1 MGCYQVEPVIRIR
14 GLKYTY
20 DEGSPDEVEALS
32 GVDMDIFPG
41 QFVSVIGR
49 NGSGKSTLAKA
60 MNAIVVP
67 DEGVVIVNGIQTS
80 DENRLWDIR
89 RVVGMVFQNPD
100 NQLVATTVEEDI
112 AFGPENLGVPSK
124 EIAERVEEA
133 LRLTGMEGFKD
144 FPPHMLSGGQ
154 KQRVAIAG
162 VIAMRPRCIVLDES
176 TAMLDPLGRREV
188 LEAAY
193 RLARE
198 EGIAIVLIT
207 HFMEE
212 AMLADSVYIMDAG
225 KFVAQGDPSEIFYK
239 VDDLKGL
246 GLDEPQ
252 VVELSKMLKHE
263 GLDIAEGVLSA
274 EEMADRLSALIGPG
288 PHEGIGGTL

>member
-288 PHEGIGGTL
+288 PREGIGGTL

>member
-1 MGCYQVEPVIRIR
+1 
-14 GLKYTY
+14 
-20 DEGSPDEVEALS
+20 
-32 GVDMDIFPG
+32 
-41 QFVSVIGR
+41 
-49 NGSGKSTLAKA
+49 
-60 MNAIVVP
+60 
-67 DEGVVIVNGIQTS
+67 
-80 DENRLWDIR
+80 
-89 RVVGMVFQNPD
+89 MVFQNPD

-112 AFGPENLGVPSK
+112 AFGPENLGIPSK

-176 TAMLDPLGRREV
+176 TAMLDPLGRKEV

-193 RLARE
+193 KLARE

-225 KFVAQGDPSEIFYK
+225 KIVAQGSPSEIFYE
-239 VDDLKGL
+239 VEDLEGL

-252 VVELSKMLKHE
+252 VVELSKMLKLR
-263 GLDIAEGVLSA
+263 GFDIAEGVLSS
-274 EEMADRLSALIGPG
+274 EEMADRLSALIRPG
-288 PHEGIGGTL
+288 PREGIGGSV

>member
-1 MGCYQVEPVIRIR
+1 VEPVIRIR

-80 DENRLWDIR
+80 DEDKLWDIR

-112 AFGPENLGVPSK
+112 AFGPENLGIPSK

-176 TAMLDPLGRREV
+176 TAMLDPLGRKEV

-193 RLARE
+193 KLARE

-225 KFVAQGDPSEIFYK
+225 KIVAQGSPSEIFYE
-239 VDDLKGL
+239 VEDLEGL

-252 VVELSKMLKHE
+252 VVELSKMLKLR
-263 GLDIAEGVLSA
+263 GFDIAEGVLSS
-274 EEMADRLSALIGPG
+274 EEMADRLSALIRPG
-288 PHEGIGGTL
+288 PREGIGGSV

>member
-1 MGCYQVEPVIRIR
+1 MEPVIRIR

-80 DENRLWDIR
+80 DEDKLWDIR

-112 AFGPENLGVPSK
+112 AFGPENLGIPSK

-176 TAMLDPLGRREV
+176 TAMLDPLGRKEV

-193 RLARE
+193 KLARE

-225 KFVAQGDPSEIFYK
+225 KIVAQGSPSEIFYE
-239 VDDLKGL
+239 VEDLEGL

-252 VVELSKMLKHE
+252 VVELSKMLKLR
-263 GLDIAEGVLSA
+263 GFDIAEGVLSS
-274 EEMADRLSALIGPG
+274 EEMADRLSALIRPG
-288 PHEGIGGTL
+288 PREGIGGSV

>member
-1 MGCYQVEPVIRIR
+1 MEPVIRIR

-80 DENRLWDIR
+80 DEDKLWDIR

-112 AFGPENLGVPSK
+112 AFGPENLGIPSK

-176 TAMLDPLGRREV
+176 TAMLDPLGRKEV

-193 RLARE
+193 KLARE
-198 EGIAIVLIT
+198 ECIAIVLIT

-225 KFVAQGDPSEIFYK
+225 KIVAQGSPSEIFYE
-239 VDDLKGL
+239 VEDLEGL

-252 VVELSKMLKHE
+252 VVELSKMLKLR
-263 GLDIAEGVLSA
+263 GFDIAEGVLSS
-274 EEMADRLSALIGPG
+274 EEMADRLSALIRPG
-288 PHEGIGGTL
+288 PREGIGGSV

>member
-1 MGCYQVEPVIRIR
+1 MEPVIRIR

-80 DENRLWDIR
+80 DEDKLWDIR

-112 AFGPENLGVPSK
+112 AFGPENLGIPSK

-176 TAMLDPLGRREV
+176 TAMLDPLGRKEV

-193 RLARE
+193 KLARE

-225 KFVAQGDPSEIFYK
+225 KIVAQGSPSEIFYE
-239 VDDLKGL
+239 VEDLEGL

-252 VVELSKMLKHE
+252 VVELSKMLKLR
-263 GLDIAEGVLSA
+263 GFDIAEGVLSS
-274 EEMADRLSALIGPG
+274 EEMADRLSVLIRPG
-288 PHEGIGGTL
+288 PREGIGGSV

>member
-1 MGCYQVEPVIRIR
+1 MEPVIRIR

-288 PHEGIGGTL
+288 PREGIGGTL

>member
-124 EIAERVEEA
+124 EIAERVDEA

>member
-1 MGCYQVEPVIRIR
+1 MEPVIRIR

-80 DENRLWDIR
+80 DEDKLWDIR

-112 AFGPENLGVPSK
+112 AFGPENLGIPSK
-124 EIAERVEEA
+124 EIADRVEEA

-176 TAMLDPLGRREV
+176 TAMLDPLGRKEV

-193 RLARE
+193 KLARE
-198 EGIAIVLIT
+198 ECIAIVLIT

-225 KFVAQGDPSEIFYK
+225 KIVAQGSPSEIFYE
-239 VDDLKGL
+239 VEDLEGL

-252 VVELSKMLKHE
+252 VVELSKMLKLR
-263 GLDIAEGVLSA
+263 GFDIAEGVLSS
-274 EEMADRLSALIGPG
+274 EEMADRLSALIRPG
-288 PHEGIGGTL
+288 PREGIGGSV

>member
-1 MGCYQVEPVIRIR
+1 MEPVISIR
-14 GLKYTY
+14 GLRYTY

-32 GVDMDIFPG
+32 GIDMDVYPG

-60 MNAIVVP
+60 MNAIIVP
-67 DEGVVIVNGIQTS
+67 DEGKVIVNGLDTS
-80 DENRLWDIR
+80 DEKHLWDIR
-89 RVVGMVFQNPD
+89 RIVGMVFQNPD
-100 NQLVATTVEEDI
+100 NQLVATTVEEDV
-112 AFGPENLGVPSK
+112 AFGPENIGVPTE
-124 EIAERVEEA
+124 EIATRVDEA
-133 LRLTGMEGFKD
+133 LRLTGMERFKD

-162 VIAMRPRCIVLDES
+162 VIAMRPRCLVLDES
-176 TAMLDPLGRREV
+176 TAMLDPVGRREV
-188 LEAAY
+188 LEASL

-212 AMLADSVYIMDAG
+212 AMVADAVYIMDDGKIVAG
-225 KFVAQGDPSEIFYK
+225 GEPSDIFYK
-239 VDDLKGL
+239 VKGLEAL

-252 VVELSKMLKHE
+252 MVELAKTLKE
-263 GLDIAEGVLSA
+263 KGFPMKDGILSM
-274 EEMADRLSALIGPG
+274 EEMADAISGAISAEGPSK
-288 PHEGIGGTL
+288 GGRTQ

>member
-124 EIAERVEEA
+124 EIAERVDEA

-288 PHEGIGGTL
+288 PREGIGGTL